1 MRLTEK
7 YLNEKSK
14 KLMDVEDKVLAIV
27 ENYEKEIFQLF
38 SKINKSIKKEGLK
51 DISGAELIDAI
62 TEFIAKNQ

>member
-27 ENYEKEIFQLF
+27 ENYEKEILQLF